1 VITLADTMPLPAADL
16 SISDL
21 WPIYHRRKRVFYAI
35 FGAVVLLVALYC
47 AIAVRRYTATGSIEV
62 QNESLGG
69 MELSDVFNGQELTTD
84 AMTTG
89 LDLETQANILKSDSL
104 ALRVIRELNLEN
116 SPDFQRVGYVS
127 QALNMLS
134 FGRIQP
140 VDSQA
145 AREARAL
152 HIFSR
157 NLKIKTESGT
167 RIINISYRSM
177 DSALSGQVVNHL
189 IQALIEFNLQTR
201 SASGMQA
208 SEWLSGQLGDLRKQS
223 EGLQSKVVQLQQEM
237 GVFSLGDTDATGK
250 QQIYSTVL
258 DQVQQA
264 TAALTAAQSNR
275 ILKGA
280 LYQVVKSGNPEL
292 ISGLTGNAITGSSSA
307 MSNSLV
313 VIQTLRE
320 QEASLTQDIAHD
332 AAKFGDN
339 YPPLNEK
346 RAALAGLDR
355 SISDEDARIAARAKS
370 DYDIAVAA
378 EQNTRNLFEQTRQ
391 RADQLN
397 NKAIEFTIARKEAD
411 ETRSLYEDLTKR
423 LREAGLVQGLR
434 SSNIATIDPG
444 RMPAKPSSPNILL
457 LMAAAVGAGLF
468 LGSSSALFLDIVD
481 RRVQTVDEIER
492 GHLPLIGVVPHLRSK
507 RGGYSLA
514 DVSASHSAFHQAMR
528 SLRASLMTS
537 NVLKPP
543 RVVLISSA
551 LPGEGKTT
559 IAKGLS
565 VALAQQ
571 GRKVLLIEADLYRP
585 RMNADLGLE
594 DLGGLSLVLRQDA
607 SNPEDMMVTP
617 LPVSLP
623 GLRILEAGNSAAD
636 SIDLLESDR
645 MSAVVQACREK
656 FDVIVI
662 DGPPILP
669 VTDAVSLS
677 MLADTTIL
685 VARMG
690 RTPQISLRRAA
701 NRLNMH
707 KRQSDVRVALN
718 AVKTGSYAFHDYY
731 GSKNI
736 RLSKEGHR
744 ASA

>member
-1 VITLADTMPLPAADL
+1 
-16 SISDL
+16 
-21 WPIYHRRKRVFYAI
+21 
-35 FGAVVLLVALYC
+35 
-47 AIAVRRYTATGSIEV
+47 
-62 QNESLGG
+62 
-69 MELSDVFNGQELTTD
+69 
-84 AMTTG
+84 
-89 LDLETQANILKSDSL
+89 
-104 ALRVIRELNLEN
+104 
-116 SPDFQRVGYVS
+116 
-127 QALNMLS
+127 
-134 FGRIQP
+134 
-140 VDSQA
+140 
-145 AREARAL
+145 
-152 HIFSR
+152 
-157 NLKIKTESGT
+157 
-167 RIINISYRSM
+167 
-177 DSALSGQVVNHL
+177 
-189 IQALIEFNLQTR
+189 
-201 SASGMQA
+201 
-208 SEWLSGQLGDLRKQS
+208 
-223 EGLQSKVVQLQQEM
+223 
-237 GVFSLGDTDATGK
+237 
-250 QQIYSTVL
+250 
-258 DQVQQA
+258 
-264 TAALTAAQSNR
+264 
-275 ILKGA
+275 
-280 LYQVVKSGNPEL
+280 
-292 ISGLTGNAITGSSSA
+292 
-307 MSNSLV
+307 
-313 VIQTLRE
+313 
-320 QEASLTQDIAHD
+320 
-332 AAKFGDN
+332 
-339 YPPLNEK
+339 
-346 RAALAGLDR
+346 
-355 SISDEDARIAARAKS
+355 
-370 DYDIAVAA
+370 
-378 EQNTRNLFEQTRQ
+378 
-391 RADQLN
+391 
-397 NKAIEFTIARKEAD
+397 
-411 ETRSLYEDLTKR
+411 
-423 LREAGLVQGLR
+423 
-434 SSNIATIDPG
+434 
-444 RMPAKPSSPNILL
+444 
-457 LMAAAVGAGLF
+457 
-468 LGSSSALFLDIVD
+468 
-481 RRVQTVDEIER
+481 
-492 GHLPLIGVVPHLRSK
+492 
-507 RGGYSLA
+507 
-514 DVSASHSAFHQAMR
+514 MR